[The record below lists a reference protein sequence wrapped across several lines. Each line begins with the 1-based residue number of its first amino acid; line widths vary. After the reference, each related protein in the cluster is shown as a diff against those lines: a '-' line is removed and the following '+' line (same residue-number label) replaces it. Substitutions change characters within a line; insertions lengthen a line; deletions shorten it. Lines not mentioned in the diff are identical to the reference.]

1 MALTDW
7 TRPGAM
13 AGGMRVN
20 IPDRMAAIEQLRQAY
35 PGRDPGGNG
44 PTGLNSNDS
53 AGWGRMLDEQREYQ
67 DYARGGDTGNMP
79 VTQVAMRE
87 RNATP
92 PPITDPYSEQELG
105 STNPTTGYR
114 EPVQGLINAYGPM
127 NKRPGMGR

>member
-7 TRPGAM
+7 TRPGALP
-13 AGGMRVN
+13 GGMRVN
-20 IPDRMAAIEQLRQAY
+20 IPDRMQAIEQLRQYY
-35 PGRDPGGNG
+35 PGRDPNGSG

-53 AGWGRMLDEQREYQ
+53 AGWDRMLDEQREYA

-92 PPITDPYSEQELG
+92 PPSDPYSGQNLG
-105 STNPTTGYR
+105 QTNPMTGYQ
-114 EPVQGLINAYGPM
+114 EPVQGLVNAYRSPK
-127 NKRPGMGR
+127 KRSGY